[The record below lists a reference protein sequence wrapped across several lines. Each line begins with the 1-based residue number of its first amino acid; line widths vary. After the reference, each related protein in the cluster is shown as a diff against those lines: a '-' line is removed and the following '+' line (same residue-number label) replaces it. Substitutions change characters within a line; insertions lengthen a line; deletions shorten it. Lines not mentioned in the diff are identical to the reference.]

1 MNQPDQSL
9 VRRETI
15 LNPGAHDLSSLEL
28 EEVKLVN
35 QLKMFSSIPTSVLLC
50 HRLLDP
56 TNQRLINKFI
66 EQLGDIHANS

>member
-9 VRRETI
+9 VRRETV

-35 QLKMFSSIPTSVLLC
+35 QLKMFSRSPTSVLLC
-50 HRLLDP
+50 HWLSDVNQPKNVGQLDIQL
-56 TNQRLINKFI
+56 TN
-66 EQLGDIHANS
+66 